1 MWGETCID
9 TGARQSHQSW
19 FGVHSSLLPDLR
31 KGTGSQLNVV
41 YINVNTMPSRDM
53 IMGGECGQTEKSI

>member
-1 MWGETCID
+1 MGRDVHWHWSQTEP
-9 TGARQSHQSW
+9 SELVW
-19 FGVHSSLLPDLR
+19 VHSSLLTGLR
-31 KGTGSQLNVV
+31 KGTASQLNVV